1 MVSVIIP
8 TYNRFDLLLKSID
21 SIINQTYKNFEIII
35 VDDCSDDKRYETLL
49 DNKNVRY
56 FRLKERSGL
65 PAVTRN
71 FGIKQSVGDWIA
83 FLDDDDIWLPDKLK
97 LQVNHTDSYKF
108 LCTESYYEGQLYAK
122 GKYIDVWNMNN
133 PENKNVFD
141 FNLLTKH
148 NLIINS
154 SVLVEKK
161 ILEEIGLISEEKHL
175 RGIED
180 YDTWLKIT
188 KKGYNCYFIEQPLL
202 DYGINTYKHYKDN
215 FFN

>member
-83 FLDDDDIWLPDKLK
+83 FLDDDDVWLPDKLK
-97 LQVNHTDSYKF
+97 LQVNYTDSYKF
-108 LCTESYYEGQLYAK
+108 LCTESYYEGQ
-122 GKYIDVWNMNN
+122 
-133 PENKNVFD
+133 
-141 FNLLTKH
+141 
-148 NLIINS
+148 
-154 SVLVEKK
+154 
-161 ILEEIGLISEEKHL
+161 
-175 RGIED
+175 
-180 YDTWLKIT
+180 
-188 KKGYNCYFIEQPLL
+188 
-202 DYGINTYKHYKDN
+202 
-215 FFN
+215 